1 MKEII
6 LKMLKELKPEQN
18 FIDSENYIEEG
29 ILDSFDIVELI
40 SMLEEQFNVIID
52 GMDILPEY
60 FSNVEQIEKLV
71 RKSRRNE

>member
-29 ILDSFDIVELI
+29 ILDSFDIIELI

>member
-29 ILDSFDIVELI
+29 ILDSFDIIELI

-71 RKSRRNE
+71 RKSRHNE

>member
-18 FIDSENYIEEG
+18 FTDSQNYIEEG
-29 ILDSFDIVELI
+29 ILDSFDIIELI

-71 RKSRRNE
+71 RKSRHNE

>member
-18 FIDSENYIEEG
+18 FLDSENYIEEG
-29 ILDSFDIVELI
+29 ILDSFDIIELI

-71 RKSRRNE
+71 RKSSHNE

>member
-29 ILDSFDIVELI
+29 ILDSFDIIELI

-71 RKSRRNE
+71 RKSSHNE

>member
-18 FIDSENYIEEG
+18 FTDSQNYIEEG
-29 ILDSFDIVELI
+29 ILDSFDIIELI

-71 RKSRRNE
+71 RKSSHNE

>member
-18 FIDSENYIEEG
+18 FIDSQNYIEEG
-29 ILDSFDIVELI
+29 ILDSFDIIELI

-71 RKSRRNE
+71 RKSRHNE